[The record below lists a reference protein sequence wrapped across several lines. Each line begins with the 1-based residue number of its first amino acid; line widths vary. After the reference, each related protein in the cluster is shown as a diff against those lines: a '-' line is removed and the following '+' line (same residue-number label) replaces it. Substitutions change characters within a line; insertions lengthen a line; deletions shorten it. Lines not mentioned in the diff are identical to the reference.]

1 MNSYFKTLKFLLFT
15 FTILSITSCKNDTL
29 TNSTFV
35 KNNTEL
41 KNAITNASPGTNIV
55 LKDGI
60 YKDAQI
66 KFYAIGTKDKPITLK
81 AENPGKVFFEG
92 KSFLHLG
99 GEHLI
104 VDGLYFRNGYSPEI
118 SILRYRIGKDST
130 AFNSRITNTV
140 IKNFT
145 KPSRL
150 TNDHWIEF
158 YGKHNKIDH
167 CYISGKSNDGETIR
181 VFQDGNKNVSNYH
194 QIVHNYFGP
203 RPRKGGP
210 RAETIRVGDSKTSM
224 SSGFVNV
231 SDNYFEACNGE
242 VEIISDKTNYNTFK
256 NNIFYKC
263 EGSLV
268 LRHGS
273 FSTVDSNIFIG
284 DDDSDFYGGIRLV
297 SSGHFI
303 TNNYFYKINGS
314 KFRSPL
320 AVMNGINMSPINRY
334 KQVTD
339 VVVAHNTWVDCKSP
353 IQIGVG
359 QNVASAGVL
368 PKYEIRSAPPIRS
381 VIANN
386 LIYNH
391 KADETPFI
399 NHDNM
404 GGILFEK
411 NILDNNGI
419 AFTKFDVLN
428 NQEIKMKQINDWL
441 FAPETI
447 QSNSFKDIYSGY
459 EFDKIK
465 TDLFGS
471 SRTDKNNIGAITNL
485 EAAEK
490 FKIDKTKYG
499 PSWFSTDK
507 IKSEENLI
515 NVSKKEDLNTT
526 ISEAKNGDIINL
538 TDKVYTINTSLKIDK
553 KITIQSKNKAQI
565 IFSGDKET
573 PAFEMNPYGNLIL
586 ENIELKS
593 KTNQIAFETLK
604 ENMSA
609 AYDITV
615 NNCTISSFK
624 SIIEVSKGS
633 FADNITFKDTKIK
646 DCKNGIILASEEKGD
661 YNAAMVVID
670 NCEIENIQ
678 QNVIHYYR
686 GGYDESTI
694 GGSLKVINST
704 FKNSGSKE
712 KSGILLKT
720 RGIVNVDI
728 SNNTFQNNPV
738 KLVALLWGEKNNH
751 HSKNKVINSGKI
763 KVEQQL
769 KLDILY

>member
-1 MNSYFKTLKFLLFT
+1 MNSYLKTLKLLLFT
-15 FTILSITSCKNDTL
+15 FTILSINSCKNNTL

-41 KNAITNASPGTNIV
+41 KTAITNASPGTNII
-55 LKDGI
+55 LKDGVW
-60 YKDAQI
+60 KDAQI
-66 KFYAIGTKDKPITLK
+66 KFYGLGTEQKPITLR
-81 AENPGKVFFEG
+81 AETPGKVFFEG
-92 KSFLHLG
+92 KSYLHLG
-99 GEHLI
+99 GEYLI

-130 AFNSRITNTV
+130 AFHSRITNTV

-167 CYISGKSNDGETIR
+167 CYIEGKSNDGETIR
-181 VFQDGNKNVSNYH
+181 VFQDGNKNVSNHH
-194 QIVHNYFGP
+194 QIVHNFFGP

-242 VEIISDKTNYNTFK
+242 VEIISDKTNFNTYK

-273 FSTVDSNIFIG
+273 FTNVDSNIFIG
-284 DDDSDFYGGIRLV
+284 GDDSDFYGGIRLV
-297 SSGHFI
+297 STGHFI

-339 VVVAHNTWVDCKSP
+339 VVVAYNTWVDCKSP

-404 GGILFEK
+404 DGILFK
-411 NILDNNGI
+411 NNMLDNHGK
-419 AFTKFDVLN
+419 AFREFDVLN
-428 NQEIKMKQINDWL
+428 NQEIKTKQINDWL
-441 FAPETI
+441 FVPKTKQSAAFNETYI
-447 QSNSFKDIYSGY
+447 GY

-485 EAAEK
+485 AAAEK
-490 FKIDKTKYG
+490 FKIDKNKYG
-499 PSWFSTDK
+499 PSWFTTDK
-507 IKSEENLI
+507 IKPEANLI
-515 NVSKKEDLNTT
+515 NVSKKDDLNST

-553 KITIQSKNKAQI
+553 KITIQSKNKAKI
-565 IFSGDKET
+565 IFIGDKKT

>member
-1 MNSYFKTLKFLLFT
+1 MKLNFETVSTLLFV
-15 FTILSITSCKNDTL
+15 FILLLITSCKE
-29 TNSTFV
+29 NSKHETIFV
-35 KNNTEL
+35 KNNAEL
-41 KNAITNASPGTNIV
+41 KTAITNATPGTNIV

-60 YKDAQI
+60 YKGAQI
-66 KFYAIGTKDKPITLK
+66 KFYAIGTKEKPITLK

-92 KSFLHLG
+92 KSYLHLG
-99 GEHLI
+99 GEYLI

-130 AFNSRITNTV
+130 AFHSRITNTV

-242 VEIISDKTNYNTFK
+242 VEIISDKTNFNTFK

-297 SSGHFI
+297 STGHFI

-339 VVVAHNTWVDCKSP
+339 VVVAYNTWVDCKSP

-391 KADETPFI
+391 QSDAKPFI

-404 GGILFEK
+404 EGILFQN
-411 NILDNNGI
+411 NILDNNGSE
-419 AFTKFDVLN
+419 FTKYEVLQN
-428 NQEIKMKQINDWL
+428 ETVKMKQINDWL
-441 FAPETI
+441 FVPETNHSEAFNETYI
-447 QSNSFKDIYSGY
+447 GY

-465 TDLFGS
+465 TDLFES
-471 SRTDKNNIGAITNL
+471 SRADKNNVGAITNL
-485 EAAEK
+485 AAAEK
-490 FKIDKTKYG
+490 FKIDTKKYG

-507 IKSEENLI
+507 INPEANLI
-515 NVSKKEDLNTT
+515 NVSKSDDLITK
-526 ISEAKNGDIINL
+526 ISEAKSGDIINL
-538 TDKVYTINTSLKIDK
+538 TDKVYTFKTSLKIDK
-553 KITIQSKNKAQI
+553 NVTIQSKNKAQI
-565 IFSGDKET
+565 IFTGDKNT
-573 PAFEMNPYGNLIL
+573 PAFVMNPYGNLFL
-586 ENIELKS
+586 ENIDIKS
-593 KTNQIAFETLK
+593 KTNQITFETLK
-604 ENMSA
+604 GNMSA
-609 AYDITV
+609 AYNITV
-615 NNCTISSFK
+615 NNCTISNFK

-633 FADNITFKDTKIK
+633 FADNITFKNTKIK

-661 YNAAMVVID
+661 YNAAMIVID
-670 NCEIENIQ
+670 NCEITNIQ

-694 GGSLKVINST
+694 GGSLKVTNST
-704 FKNSGSKE
+704 FRNSGSKE

-728 SNNTFQNNPV
+728 SGNTFQNNPI
-738 KLVALLWGEKNNH
+738 KNIAFLWGEKNNH
-751 HSKNKVINSGKI
+751 HKENTVIHSGKI